1 MALIFNMSM
10 FPKVKFSINSLVSVN
25 KKQKIV
31 VGYAYVDGEI
41 IYVLSPD
48 VTYKDKDLEYS
59 KEPDLKLVTN
69 PEKEFVTKYSM
80 GDKTN
85 STEYIGGILRTSN
98 GENVLYFLTNT
109 EFEPETIQ
117 WIEIE

>member
-1 MALIFNMSM
+1 MNIF
-10 FPKVKFSINSLVSVN
+10 PEIKFSINSLVSVN
-25 KKQKIV
+25 KEQKIV

-48 VTYKDKDLEYS
+48 ITYKDEDLLYS
-59 KEPDLKLVTN
+59 KESDLKLIAK
-69 PEKEFVTKYSM
+69 PKKKFAAKYSM
-80 GDKTN
+80 GDKDKTD

-98 GENVLYFLTNT
+98 SKNTLYFLTNT

-117 WIEIE
+117 WVEIE